1 SGYGDRRAEERG
13 KHAVVLAAG
22 GRAALAH
29 LDTGAACDL
38 ILCGRRMPE
47 MTGIETLVEVRK
59 RADRAS
65 TPFVFLTAKA
75 QKEEVEEGLRL
86 GATRYL
92 TKPFEPKDLLA
103 EVNGLLGTP

>member
-1 SGYGDRRAEERG
+1 
-13 KHAVVLAAG
+13 
-22 GRAALAH
+22 
-29 LDTGAACDL
+29 
-38 ILCGRRMPE
+38 M
-47 MTGIETLVEVRK
+47 RK

-92 TKPFEPKDLLA
+92 TKPFEPRELLA
-103 EVNGLLGTP
+103 EVDGLLGTP

>member
-1 SGYGDRRAEERG
+1 M
-13 KHAVVLAAG
+13 
-22 GRAALAH
+22 
-29 LDTGAACDL
+29 
-38 ILCGRRMPE
+38 MPE

-59 RADRAS
+59 RGDRAG

-75 QKEEVEEGLRL
+75 QKEEIEEGLRL

-103 EVNGLLGTP
+103 EVEAVLLCSGRRPPPVAGKACSSETP